1 MHRLLFFIASIFVF
15 ISASAQTPS
24 DSLQE
29 ARKAKIEKARAEAR
43 ARAETRAAERA
54 KKEAEGQKSENI
66 NGKKDS
72 DTKANAKA
80 DNNVKE
86 EKAKRERRSRDEKAD
101 NDSKK
106 SDVKKDGDTK
116 ANAKADNNVK
126 EEKSKRERRSR
137 DEKADNA
144 KDSKKA
150 SASKDN
156 EPKAEKVKKP
166 SARERNKADTT
177 IAKSKYGP
185 GTFGWRGT
193 IGATIAWNDY
203 DDREH
208 KIGFNSWGFVLN
220 GGMGYRFNHIG
231 YVGLLIDIE
240 VIELLAFSPMLD
252 FVLSAPTPV
261 APFIE
266 LTAGPYVSY
275 DEYRKWVFQPRAGLS
290 YRGKKNKIMRFGFGL
305 RMYDDAFDSDSFK
318 PQYAASYS
326 VEF

>member
-1 MHRLLFFIASIFVF
+1 M
-15 ISASAQTPS
+15 
-24 DSLQE
+24 
-29 ARKAKIEKARAEAR
+29 
-43 ARAETRAAERA
+43 
-54 KKEAEGQKSENI
+54 
-66 NGKKDS
+66 
-72 DTKANAKA
+72 
-80 DNNVKE
+80 
-86 EKAKRERRSRDEKAD
+86 
-101 NDSKK
+101 
-106 SDVKKDGDTK
+106 
-116 ANAKADNNVK
+116 
-126 EEKSKRERRSR
+126 
-137 DEKADNA
+137 
-144 KDSKKA
+144 
-150 SASKDN
+150 
-156 EPKAEKVKKP
+156 
-166 SARERNKADTT
+166 
-177 IAKSKYGP
+177 
-185 GTFGWRGT
+185 
-193 IGATIAWNDY
+193 
-203 DDREH
+203 
-208 KIGFNSWGFVLN
+208 N